1 MENVPESV
9 SVHSAGAPERPGGR
23 LWLKVTRQYG
33 WLMADQAVFALTN
46 LVLNVLFAHWLTPVE
61 YGRFGI
67 TFSGFILLSV
77 LHWYIV
83 VEPLLVESAR
93 IAPDRLRSYIVT
105 LIRAHII
112 LLAGAAVLAALA
124 WLTGTLLGRR
134 DFGFGVATAI
144 GCGCALLTL
153 ATARRLCLA
162 FLTAAVSALV
172 GLLYLVA
179 ATTTAWLLHLSGSI
193 SWFALWVV
201 MSGWSLICATI
212 ICAILLSRTVAGRP
226 YRLAELVRATS
237 PFVPWGSAS
246 AGFSWVRSDGIYVVL
261 ALFQG
266 LASVAGTRA
275 VVTLNAPVVQLNSA
289 LMASWIV
296 DFGRRGRGRTRAL
309 RRIVLQRAVVYAA
322 AALPIVLV
330 ACLVDGQIM
339 HLVFRGKFDAGAWL
353 MPIFLLS
360 YALNG
365 IEGMLT
371 SAMKASGIFRDAY
384 LPHMVG
390 SVSVGV
396 AALALIP
403 HAGAP
408 GAAAAVLTGAIAG
421 LAAATFLFAREC
433 RRHV

>member
-1 MENVPESV
+1 MKNVLEFMSV
-9 SVHSAGAPERPGGR
+9 QSIDAPERPAAR
-23 LWLKVTRQYG
+23 RWLKATRQYG

-77 LHWYIV
+77 LHWYVV

-93 IAPDRLRSYIVT
+93 IAPDRLRSYVTT
-105 LIRAHII
+105 LIRAHVI
-112 LLAGAAVLAALA
+112 LLAGATVLAALA
-124 WLTGTLLGRR
+124 WLTGMLLGRP
-134 DFGFGVATAI
+134 DLGMGVAAAI

-162 FLTAAVSALV
+162 FLTAAISASV

-179 ATTTAWLLHLSGSI
+179 ATATAWLLHLAGAI

-201 MSGWSLICATI
+201 MSGWSLACATI

-226 YRLAELVRATS
+226 YRMAELVRATS
-237 PFVPWGSAS
+237 PFVPWGSTS
-246 AGFSWVRSDGIYVVL
+246 AGFAWVRSDGIYVVL

-289 LMASWIV
+289 LMATWIV
-296 DFGRRGRGRTRAL
+296 DFGRRGRGNTRAL
-309 RRIVLQRAVVYAA
+309 RRTVLQRAMFYGA

-330 ACLVDGQIM
+330 ACVVAGPVM
-339 HLVFRGKFDAGAWL
+339 HLVFRGKFDSGAWL
-353 MPIFLLS
+353 MPVFLLS

-390 SVSVGV
+390 SVGVGI

-403 HAGAP
+403 RVGAP

-421 LAAATFLFAREC
+421 LAAAAFLFAREC

>member
-1 MENVPESV
+1 MDSAPDFTTMQSV
-9 SVHSAGAPERPGGR
+9 AAPEQPAAR
-23 LWLKVTRQYG
+23 LWLKAIRQYG

-77 LHWYIV
+77 LHWYVV

-93 IAPDRLRSYIVT
+93 IAPNRLRSYIIT
-105 LIRAHII
+105 LIRAHLI
-112 LLAGAAVLAALA
+112 LLAGASVLATLA
-124 WLTGTLLGRR
+124 WLTGRLLGRP
-134 DFGFGVATAI
+134 DLGLGIAI
-144 GCGCALLTL
+144 AIICGCALLTL

-162 FLTAAVSALV
+162 FLTAAISALV

-179 ATTTAWLLHLSGSI
+179 ATATAWLLHSVGAI
-193 SWFALWVV
+193 SWLALWVV
-201 MSGWSLICATI
+201 MSGWSLVCATI
-212 ICAILLSRTVAGRP
+212 ICAILLSRTNQGRP
-226 YRLAELVRATS
+226 YRLAELARATS

-261 ALFQG
+261 ALFHG

-309 RRIVLQRAVVYAA
+309 RRTVLQRAAVYAA

-330 ACLVDGQIM
+330 ACVVDGRIM

-403 HAGAP
+403 QAGAP